1 MASSSVKSAERVL
14 AVLDLLSRSA
24 RPVPTM
30 AIVRGCGIPKSSAHH
45 LLNVM
50 RDRRFVSYYEDEH
63 AWGLGV
69 AAFEIGS
76 AYMRSAPLQRM
87 GRHLLVELTSATGDT
102 AHLAVLHGTEVLY
115 IDKEAPLSSSARL
128 VTEVGVRLPAQIT
141 AVGRAMLAELPDA
154 QLRALYGEQPIVL
167 RNESGPADVDALLAD
182 LADVREAG
190 YAFDD
195 EMVSPGIS
203 CLAAAVISHEGIPAA
218 AIGVTFVSAQ
228 RDQTARD
235 ETIAL
240 VCDLAVRL
248 SSNLGFSDRSH
259 GLQAAAGA

>member
-14 AVLDLLSRSA
+14 AVLDLLARSV

-30 AIVRGCGIPKSSAHH
+30 AIVRDCGIPKSSAHH

-50 RDRRFVSYYEDEH
+50 RDRSFVTYYEDEH
-63 AWGLGV
+63 TWGLGI

-87 GRHLLVELTSATGDT
+87 GRNLLFELTVATGDT

-115 IDKEAPLSSSARL
+115 IDKESPLSSSARL

-154 QLRALYGEQPIVL
+154 QIRALYAE
-167 RNESGPADVDALLAD
+167 PASVVSNGSRPDGVSELLTD
-182 LADVREAG
+182 LADVRKAG
-190 YAFDD
+190 YAFDN
-195 EMVSPGIS
+195 EMVSPGIC
-203 CLAAAVISHEGIPAA
+203 CLAAAVFSHEGLPAA

-228 RDQTARD
+228 RDQAARD

-240 VCDLAVRL
+240 VCDLAARL
-248 SSNLGFSDRSH
+248 SSNLGFPDRSH
-259 GLQAAAGA
+259 GLQATAGA

>member
-1 MASSSVKSAERVL
+1 MAPSSVKSAERVL
-14 AVLDLLSRSA
+14 AVLDLLARSV

-30 AIVRGCGIPKSSAHH
+30 TISRDCAIPKSSTHH

-50 RDRRFVSYYEDEH
+50 RDRRFVSYYDEER

-87 GRHLLVELTSATGDT
+87 GRHLLVELTAETGDT
-102 AHLAVLHGTEVLY
+102 SHLAVLHGSEVLY
-115 IDKEAPLSSSARL
+115 IDKEEPITSSARL
-128 VTEVGVRLPAQIT
+128 VTEVGVRLPAHIT
-141 AVGRAMLAELPDA
+141 AVGRAILA
-154 QLRALYGEQPIVL
+154 QLPEAQVRALYGEQPLVL
-167 RNESGPADVDALLAD
+167 RADSGPADIGALLGD
-182 LADVREAG
+182 LDEIRAAG

-203 CLAAAVISHEGIPAA
+203 CLAAPVMSHEGVPVA

-228 RDQTARD
+228 RDAAAR
-235 ETIAL
+235 ERTTEL
-240 VCDLAVRL
+240 VCGFAQRL
-248 SSNLGFSDRSH
+248 SSNIGH
-259 GLQAAAGA
+259 VEGAGTEPVSAG